1 MYLTSIV
8 IRITEECEWNR
19 MLDKATL
26 KCSTNKLCLFDYDNH
41 WFYASLSA
49 VA

>member
-1 MYLTSIV
+1 MYLTSINCH
-8 IRITEECEWNR
+8 ITEECEWNR
-19 MLDKATL
+19 MLDKPNL
-26 KCSTNKLCLFDYDNH
+26 KCSTKKLCLFEYDNH